1 VLNGLYAAPV
11 LTLSHLEVTGATN
24 VVFKAL
30 AKEAKFYSRCVG
42 SSQLQAVDRSH
53 ALMRLCETWIL
64 SCTHSVHDK
73 KIMILALSSLLMLPF
88 NSLPDRVRK
97 AWPQLAPIFAEMFNT
112 MPQAVERTPPAKVV
126 WRVFSPPLR
135 WRRTLLFLLT

>member
-11 LTLSHLEVTGATN
+11 LTLSHLEATGATN
-24 VVFKAL
+24 AVFKAL

-42 SSQLQAVDRSH
+42 SMQKAVDHAH
-53 ALMRLCETWIL
+53 ALMRLCETRIL
-64 SCTHSVHDK
+64 PCTHSVHDK

-97 AWPQLAPIFAEMFNT
+97 AWPQLPPIFAEMFST

-126 WRVFSPPLR
+126 W
-135 WRRTLLFLLT
+135 